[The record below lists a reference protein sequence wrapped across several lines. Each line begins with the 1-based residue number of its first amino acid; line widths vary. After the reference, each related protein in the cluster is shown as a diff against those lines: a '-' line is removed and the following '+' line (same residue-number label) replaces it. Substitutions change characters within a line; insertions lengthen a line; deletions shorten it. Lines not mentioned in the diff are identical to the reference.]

1 MKPSNETEEFLAVR
15 AKQDPQALGRLFGQ
29 YQKAVDAKVS
39 RMLPKDHWE
48 DGAQE
53 AYLALYQAVR
63 HFDPK
68 RGVKFSTY
76 AGHCIDNA
84 LKNYQ
89 VKLST
94 KKSQLNASS
103 VSLDQM
109 RPEEEPENNQ
119 PQPDQMLIEKEQY
132 HLCLEQ
138 IRQSLSPF
146 ESQVFHC
153 YLDGDEYRQIAR
165 RLKVSEKSV
174 SNALVRIR
182 RKLKTVFVDT

>member
-1 MKPSNETEEFLAVR
+1 MKPSNEKEDSLALR
-15 AKQDPQALGRLFGQ
+15 AKQDPKALGRLFGR

-39 RMLPKDHWE
+39 RMLPKNHWE

-63 HFDPK
+63 HFDPQRK
-68 RGVKFSTY
+68 IQFSTY
-76 AGHCIDNA
+76 AGRCIDNA
-84 LKNYQ
+84 LRNYQ

-103 VSLDQM
+103 VSLEQM
-109 RPEEEPENNQ
+109 RPEEQ
-119 PQPDQMLIEKEQY
+119 PQTEAPSPDQMLIDKEQY

-146 ESQVFHC
+146 ESKVFHC
-153 YLDGDEYRQIAR
+153 YLNGDDYRQIAT
-165 RLKVSEKSV
+165 RLGVGEKSV